1 MLRTRRIAAAA
12 VAVAVLIP
20 AATSHAATRNVIAGP
35 PAKVTGV
42 PPDGDTNA
50 FYRKQVTVHVGDRVR
65 WRFNGFHTVTI
76 PAKGEDPPPFIGQDA
91 SGTKISGINDA
102 AGNPFWF
109 NGQTRITLT
118 DEGALPQGKSP
129 FRYNG
134 NRLVS
139 SGAPLQP
146 GPPRPFTVR
155 FTRKGTF
162 SYYCTIHVG
171 QKATV
176 KVVGRNKRIP
186 TNRANTRAA
195 KKEYARVVARL
206 KKDTKFTGRLGN
218 AVEAGHDTLATTFFR
233 FFPAT
238 KNVPVGTTVTFLMSP
253 KTTEVHTISFGPADY
268 LKQVADAFIAPDP
281 VNPQLLPVINPIA
294 AFPSEPPP
302 QAPLDP
308 AQHGNGFF
316 NTGILD
322 RDAATPLNPGESRV
336 TFNTAGT
343 YSYICLVHPD
353 MKGQIVVG

>member
-1 MLRTRRIAAAA
+1 MRTTQRIAAAA
-12 VAVAVLIP
+12 VAAAVLVP
-20 AATSHAATRNVIAGP
+20 AAAAHGATRTVIAGP
-35 PAKVTGV
+35 PAKVANV
-42 PPDGDTNA
+42 PADGDTNA

-76 PAKGEDPPPFIGQDA
+76 PAKGEDPPAFIGQDP
-91 SGTKISGINDA
+91 SGNKITGVNDA

-109 NGQTRITLT
+109 NGQARITLQ
-118 DEGALPQGKSP
+118 DKGALPQGGS
-129 FRYNG
+129 RYNG

-146 GPPRPFTVR
+146 GPPKPYAVR

-195 KKEYARVVARL
+195 KKEYARVVKRL
-206 KKDTKFTGRLGN
+206 IQDDKFQGRLGN
-218 AVEAGHDTLATTFFR
+218 AVEAGHDTLSTTFFR

-238 KNVPVGTTVTFLMSP
+238 KNVPVGTSVTFLMSP

-268 LKQVADAFIAPDP
+268 LKQVADTFIAPDP
-281 VNPQLLPVINPIA
+281 INQQLPFVINPIA

-316 NTGILD
+316 NVGILD
-322 RDAATPLNPGESRV
+322 RDAATPLNPGEARV
-336 TFNTAGT
+336 TFNKPGT
-343 YSYICLVHPD
+343 YNYICLVHPD
-353 MKGQIVVG
+353 MKGSIVVG